1 MLLSGLKPA
10 ADDTPRISRNVR
22 CKIDRYV
29 EVLAPLLSL
38 MRLQQSIAGQLKKR
52 KELLYNLG
60 AISSYASMLTF
71 FWHGVSM
78 LVAKEHSKHALI
90 VYAALAF
97 FTIMV
102 MAPYKWDKSGCGLK
116 PQSGY

>member
-1 MLLSGLKPA
+1 
-10 ADDTPRISRNVR
+10 
-22 CKIDRYV
+22 
-29 EVLAPLLSL
+29 

-78 LVAKEHSKHALI
+78 LGCQGASLAHLGYVRLADIFYECGDGSLRVGQKVDEDQNLDLDVGVWLVTVDLFVQPFVI
-90 VYAALAF
+90 VGEILLQF
-97 FTIMV
+97 HHDF
-102 MAPYKWDKSGCGLK
+102 LR
-116 PQSGY
+116 